1 MSALEIAS
9 PPWLLMKTC
18 QDLVAK
24 SQSPEPYAKLRMAG
38 LLRHLLVGT
47 HALLERTVAGAD
59 DAPVFWFREPPL
71 EDEWS
76 TAEGFDA
83 SRRHGASG
91 TVRRTGKEDF
101 LAARLA
107 RFGDWY
113 TVGQLVCAVDHF
125 YGGAPSTGLEGVSRE
140 SMRALDVAVRTRPTQ
155 VMVALQEASGV
166 TLRALLPFAE
176 KHQPQGER
184 PAPRA
189 VSPVAP
195 AGSGC
200 PFAGKIAIDLD

>member
-1 MSALEIAS
+1 MSSLEIAGPS
-9 PPWLLMKTC
+9 WLLLKTC

-38 LLRHLLVGT
+38 LLRHVLVGT
-47 HALLERTVAGAD
+47 HALVDRALVGVEEP
-59 DAPVFWFREPPL
+59 PVYWFREPPS
-71 EDEWS
+71 DEPWGS
-76 TAEGFDA
+76 AEGFDA
-83 SRRHGASG
+83 SRRVGARG
-91 TVRRTGKEDF
+91 TIRRTDKEGF
-101 LAARLA
+101 LGSRLA

-140 SMRALDVAVRTRPTQ
+140 SMRALDAAVKSKPQQ

-176 KHQPQGER
+176 RHQPEDGGR
-184 PAPRA
+184 PKPAP
-189 VSPVAP
+189 VVAP
-195 AGSGC
+195 SGSGC
-200 PFAGKIAIDLD
+200 PFAGKIAID